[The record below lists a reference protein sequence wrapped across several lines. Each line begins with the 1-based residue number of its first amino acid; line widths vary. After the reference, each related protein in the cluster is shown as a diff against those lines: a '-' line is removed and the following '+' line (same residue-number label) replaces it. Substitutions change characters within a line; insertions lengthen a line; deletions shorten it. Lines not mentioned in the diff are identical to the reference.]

1 MFISSKPLLKYTI
14 GAALLVLT
22 IAMAVLWIAAG
33 QLAQPTRR
41 PLQAYQG
48 DWFLHPKA
56 HGILLG
62 SELCDYGRVPCLLVA
77 PDANTGPGNRG
88 AILRRQLAEIGSK
101 LLPYG
106 QTRGIL
112 VLLHGRNGRKE
123 DLLPVAERF
132 AAAGFKC
139 AIPDLPAHGDS
150 PVSYVR
156 FSTDPFERDIAAHVL
171 EDARRFFHEPDAP
184 AGIWGL
190 SMGGAFAI
198 HAVSDAPNLWRAM
211 IVVSSFDTL
220 QGVVEDKLSPLPAAL
235 SGSFSTA
242 LAQLTQYRGGSDLHL
257 VRPDRW
263 ASHITLPVFI
273 VHGDND
279 PLISLKHGHRLFES
293 FPGKNKELAIVA
305 GADHYNILVTDMP
318 LYAKMSAWLATY
330 FK

>member
-1 MFISSKPLLKYTI
+1 MFISSKSLLKCTI
-14 GAALLVLT
+14 GATLLLLT
-22 IAMAVLWIAAG
+22 IATAVVWIAAG

-41 PLQAYQG
+41 PLQDYQR
-48 DWFLHPKA
+48 DWFLRPEA
-56 HGILLG
+56 HGILLS
-62 SELCDYGRVPCLLVA
+62 SEQCDYGRVPCLLVA
-77 PDANTGPGNRG
+77 PDAKAKPGNRG
-88 AILRRQLAEIGSK
+88 ALLRRQLAEMGSQ

-139 AIPDLPAHGDS
+139 VIPDLPAHGDS
-150 PVSYVR
+150 PVNHAR
-156 FSTDPFERDIAAHVL
+156 FSADPFERDIAVHVL
-171 EDARRFFHEPDAP
+171 EDARHFFHEPNAP

-198 HAVSDAPNLWRAM
+198 HAVSDAPSLWRAM

-220 QGVVEDKLSPLPAAL
+220 QGVVEDKLSPLPATL

-242 LAQLTQYRGGSDLHL
+242 LAHLTQYRGGSDLHR

-263 ASHITLPVFI
+263 ASRITLPVFI
-273 VHGDND
+273 AHGDSD
-279 PLISLKHGHRLFES
+279 PLISLNHGRRLFEA
-293 FPGKNKELAIVA
+293 FPGPDKTWTIVP

-318 LYAKMSAWLATY
+318 LYARMSAWLAEY
-330 FK
+330 FR